1 MFAAPKHWHCT
12 APSTTLPPSTGVAR
26 VVPARND
33 LAGTLGRMQ
42 PRCAFAVSW
51 RLTKPD
57 VDHDAGVEAHAAQR
71 QHGRVEDLHARRA
84 ALLVEAAGRERDAPL
99 VLLRN
104 RIPPDRTDSNDA
116 LSYSN
121 RREQSQTI

>member
-1 MFAAPKHWHCT
+1 MLAAPKHWHCT

-26 VVPARND
+26 VVPTRND
-33 LAGTLGRMQ
+33 HLAATLGRMQ
-42 PRCAFAVSW
+42 PRRRAFAVLW
-51 RLTKPD
+51 RLTKSD
-57 VDHDAGVEAHAAQR
+57 VDHNAGVEAYPPQR

-104 RIPPDRTDSNDA
+104 RIPPDRTDSNDTE
-116 LSYSN
+116 LDEN
-121 RREQSQTI
+121 QSQTI